1 MIPEGTEVPAEKI
14 TFIGN
19 AAMAGAVIGLV
30 NGEMRE
36 EAELIAKTSTY
47 VELSDRKDFQEEF
60 TKSLSF
66 QGDICPLFYTI
77 RQAAPMKPALPPS
90 FAFTTFNLLRG
101 MGHM

>member
-47 VELSDRKDFQEEF
+47 VELSDRKDFHE
-60 TKSLSF
+60 
-66 QGDICPLFYTI
+66 
-77 RQAAPMKPALPPS
+77 
-90 FAFTTFNLLRG
+90 
-101 MGHM
+101 